1 MNTSPQASSKVHA
14 LIDWFRN
21 SPDPMHD
28 NGPRWQRVLRQC
40 ILCIQYTLKG
50 FSGNNLMLRA
60 SALTFTTV
68 LSIVPFLAVAFSVLK
83 GMDFQNTDTIRE
95 LLLSVSAGREQV
107 VDAII
112 GYIDNTNVK
121 TLGAVGTAFLFLTVI
136 SLLSNIESTF
146 NSIWHAP
153 QGRSIFQ
160 KVTNY
165 ISICLVVPVLLVTAI
180 SFTASLQSSSVVQGI
195 LSYSAISYVYLALIK
210 LVPHVSVW
218 IAMLLLYSFMPN
230 TRVKPLPALGGAI
243 IAGTCW
249 LFAQWLYMRFQIGAG
264 KYNAIYGSFAQFPLF
279 LIWMQLSWTI
289 ILLGAQLSFVFQHR
303 NSLDRENRYSVVS
316 QAERMRVSLAVLLE
330 MAASFMAGRTP
341 ASLEE
346 ISSKTRLPSILVRN
360 VLSALRTGNLVAPLA
375 DEEKQDSDEEKFTLI
390 RSPESIRL
398 SVVLGSLANDN
409 AAGIDLNAPGLAV
422 SNQIFERLEA
432 SLENMPENA
441 TLAEL
446 ASKMTAEENRRNGE
460 S

>member
-1 MNTSPQASSKVHA
+1 MNTSRRSPSKVNA
-14 LIDWFRN
+14 LLNLFQ
-21 SPDPMHD
+21 STPDPMYGHQ
-28 NGPRWQRVLRQC
+28 GPRWLWLLQQTIFCLRQ
-40 ILCIQYTLKG
+40 TLAG
-50 FSGNNLMLRA
+50 FTGNSLMLRA

-95 LLLSVSAGREQV
+95 LLLSASAGREQV
-107 VDAII
+107 VDTII

-146 NSIWHAP
+146 NSIWNAP

-195 LSYSAISYVYLALIK
+195 LSYSVMSHVYLAVLK
-210 LVPHVSVW
+210 LVPYVSVW

-230 TRVKPLPALGGAI
+230 IRVKPLPALGGAI
-243 IAGTCW
+243 IAGTAW

-289 ILLGAQLSFVFQHR
+289 ILVGAQLSYVLQHL
-303 NSLDRENRYSVVS
+303 NSLARETRYAVIS
-316 QAERMRVSLAVLLE
+316 QCERMRVGLAVLLQL
-330 MAASFMAGRTP
+330 AANFIGGNPPLSVEKIAQQT
-341 ASLEE
+341 SL
-346 ISSKTRLPSILVRN
+346 PNILVRN
-360 VLSALRTGNLVAPLA
+360 ILEALRTGNLVALVA
-375 DEEKQDSDEEKFTLI
+375 DEEKQDSDAECFTLLLA
-390 RSPESIRL
+390 PEKIRL
-398 SVVLGSLANDN
+398 STVLGCMAGQD
-409 AAGIDLNAPGLAV
+409 AAGIDLNAPGLAF
-422 SNQIFERLEA
+422 SNQVFAGLEA
-432 SLENMPENA
+432 AFDTLPENA

-446 ASKMTAEENRRNGE
+446 AGKMN

>member
-1 MNTSPQASSKVHA
+1 MNTPSRPPSKVKA
-14 LIDWFRN
+14 LFDLFQN
-21 SPDPMHD
+21 TPDPM
-28 NGPRWQRVLRQC
+28 NGQDVPRWQRLLQQCFFCLRQ
-40 ILCIQYTLKG
+40 TLAG
-50 FSGNNLMLRA
+50 FTGNNLMLRA

-95 LLLSVSAGREQV
+95 LLLTVSAGREQV

-121 TLGAVGTAFLFLTVI
+121 TLGAVGTAFLFMTVI

-146 NSIWHAP
+146 NSIWNAP

-195 LSYSAISYVYLALIK
+195 LSYSVMSHVYLALLKI
-210 LVPHVSVW
+210 VPHVSVW

-230 TRVKPLPALGGAI
+230 IRVKPLPALGGAI
-243 IAGTCW
+243 IAGSAW

-279 LIWMQLSWTI
+279 LIWVQLSWTI
-289 ILLGAQLSFVFQHR
+289 ILIGAQLSYVFQHR
-303 NSLDRENRYSVVS
+303 NSLDWEARYAVVS
-316 QAERMRVSLAVLLE
+316 EAERMRVALAVLLE
-330 MAASFMAGRTP
+330 MAGNFLAGNEP
-341 ASLEE
+341 LSLEQL
-346 ISSKTRLPSILVRN
+346 SRQTRLPVILVRN
-360 VLSALRTGNLVAPLA
+360 VLDALSTGNLVALLA
-375 DEEKQDSDEEKFTLI
+375 DEQKQGSDAECFTLI
-390 RSPESIRL
+390 MAPEKIRL
-398 SVVLGSLANDN
+398 STVLSCIANQQ
-409 AAGIDLNAPGLAV
+409 AAGIDLNAPGLAF
-422 SNQIFERLEA
+422 SNQV
-432 SLENMPENA
+432 LENLETVLETMLENA

-446 ASKMTAEENRRNGE
+446 SAKMTA
-460 S
+460 